1 MNDKLK
7 KQIIINNVTENGL
20 SYKIKYLS
28 KEYTDKHKFNNFLKE
43 TLNITDTAITTGD
56 KVFFMKGCNIP
67 RFKIKEYSKAN
78 KFNVVKYIES
88 ATKIIVGKKSF
99 DKFYD
104 DEYLYEIP
112 IKVFNKIFS
121 KYTSRPEF
129 DSDNYNKLLEDIKD
143 IDPSDIY
150 ISTHWQTKIYIKD
163 FLNYDLY
170 NNSDNIDSE
179 SYFTLSLEEYETLT
193 KYINSKSIYIDEK
206 VILKKLNSSVI
217 MDEET
222 YNSIKLLFDSPDRE
236 NTNLAMELMANCDYD
251 KSAIYLLL
259 LIKNFY
265 RKLESSKNRNHV
277 NFKALLEYF
286 NIRSNNM
293 DMTIEQLLFKLK
305 EKNLFKKEQLA
316 ILIPDVLEEFDH
328 RSKHYKASSIVFI
341 NDDGDELVDDDE
353 IIDIKEI
360 MPVDECDECIDFDDI
375 IIDPIVYDELLEV
388 KVSCENNGP
397 MSFINDIENVM
408 SLDES
413 PELLLPLIKFFD
425 ENNHYELATLLTQSY
440 LSLNEN

>member
-7 KQIIINNVTENGL
+7 KQIIINKVTEDGL
-20 SYKIKYLS
+20 SYEIKYLS
-28 KEYTDKHKFNNFLKE
+28 KEYTDKHKFNTFLKE
-43 TLNITDTAITTGD
+43 TLNITDTAITAGD
-56 KVFFMKGCNIP
+56 KVFFMKGCTIP

-99 DKFYD
+99 DIFYD
-104 DEYLYEIP
+104 TDYLYEMNIQLFST
-112 IKVFNKIFS
+112 IFNK
-121 KYTSRPEF
+121 YESRTEF
-129 DSDNYNKLLEDIKD
+129 DSDNYNRLLDDIKD
-143 IDPSDIY
+143 IDPSNIY
-150 ISTHWQTKIYIKD
+150 ISSDWQTRVYIKEG
-163 FLNYDLY
+163 LNYDLY
-170 NNSDNIDSE
+170 NNRNNIDAK
-179 SYFTLSLEEYETLT
+179 SYFTLSLEEYENLE
-193 KYINSKSIYIDEK
+193 KYVNSKSIYIDEK

-222 YNSIKLLFDSPDRE
+222 YNSIKLLFDSPDKE

-251 KSAIYLLL
+251 KSAVFLLL

-286 NIRSNNM
+286 NIKSNNM
-293 DMTIEQLLFKLK
+293 DMDIEQLLFKLK

-375 IIDPIVYDELLEV
+375 IIDPIVYDELSEV

-397 MSFINDIENVM
+397 MSFINDIENVI
-408 SLDES
+408 SLDGS